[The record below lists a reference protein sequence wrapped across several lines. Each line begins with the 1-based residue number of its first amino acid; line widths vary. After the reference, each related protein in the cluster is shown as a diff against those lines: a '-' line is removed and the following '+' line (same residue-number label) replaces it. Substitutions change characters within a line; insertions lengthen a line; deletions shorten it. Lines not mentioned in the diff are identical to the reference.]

1 MKVVAIPRNG
11 MGNRLQMLASCKTLA
26 TELNADF
33 EIVWDTQEI
42 FTSSF
47 SAIFQSVDNT
57 KIIDPV
63 AIQQVVPFET
73 PDFTNYDPE
82 NNIIT
87 LKNLRIGDQ
96 AFMPKLRRLIL
107 SANSSTSIV
116 VISGEKFLLSQK
128 PSFKDS
134 RDFRGMRQSFYK
146 NIQFSEPVKLL
157 VNEKINTLGS
167 NFWSIHLR
175 ATDRSAEA
183 MSLNKVVAAILLHS
197 YSLNLKNRNVY
208 IASDDQERGLKL
220 SAALV
225 DKGFKVIFFPEINR
239 NRLNHD
245 EGLDSAVD
253 WILLSKAS
261 QVFSYGSTTYS
272 YEAAVAGGTF
282 ESRIHLAGGKIHQ
295 AKRVVQKELLDFR
308 LYRKLPTTTVFWGK
322 GRNEI

>member
-11 MGNRLQMLASCKTLA
+11 LGNRLQMLASCKTLA

-47 SAIFQSVDNT
+47 SAIFQSIDNT

-63 AIQQVVPFET
+63 AIQQVIPFET

-96 AFMPKLRRLIL
+96 AFMPKLRRLIV
-107 SANSSTSIV
+107 SANSSTSIA

-146 NIQFSEPVKLL
+146 NIQFSDSVKLL
-157 VNEKINTLGS
+157 VNERLSTLGR
-167 NFWSIHLR
+167 NFWSVHLR

-183 MSLNKVVAAILLHS
+183 LSLGRITDAILVHNN
-197 YSLNLKNRNVY
+197 SLNLKNDSVY
-208 IASDDQERGLKL
+208 IASDDQERGLQL
-220 SAALV
+220 SSALT
-225 DKGFKVIFFPEINR
+225 DQGFKVVFIPEINR
-239 NRLNHD
+239 NRLSNH
-245 EGLDSAVD
+245 EALDSAVD
-253 WILLSKAS
+253 WILLSKAR

-272 YEAAVAGGTF
+272 YEASVAVGTF
-282 ESRIHLAGGKIHQ
+282 ESRVDLTEGKIHQ
-295 AKRVVQKELLDFR
+295 AKRAVQKEALDFK
-308 LYRKLPTTTVFWGK
+308 LYGKLPTTTVFLGK
-322 GRNEI
+322 RKK